1 MTLSRSFSLHVD
13 ADQRE
18 RAVQWLWKSLEM
30 MTTLKTRSHLGASKI
45 LESSFPARLGDK

>member
-1 MTLSRSFSLHVD
+1 MTLSRPFSLHAD

-30 MTTLKTRSHLGASKI
+30 TTLKMLSHRGASKI
-45 LESSFPARLGDK
+45 LEPGFPASLGGK

>member
-1 MTLSRSFSLHVD
+1 MTLSRPFSLHAD

-30 MTTLKTRSHLGASKI
+30 MTTLKMLSHRGASKI
-45 LESSFPARLGDK
+45 LEPGFHARLVGK